1 MTKEEIIAKI
11 NKSKN
16 QPALM
21 VDNERNIKAVVIKLE
36 DLEEEKEVTLNDN
49 VNYYEFDI
57 LATIFQEWDEKS
69 RDEAGLDTIAVKD
82 IISFYSSEELL
93 YLIKTIA
100 IYQMKNIEESAAIA
114 NNVKNNYD
122 EFSIYVPRCQKTK

>member
-16 QPALM
+16 KPALM

-36 DLEEEKEVTLNDN
+36 DLEEEKNVTLNDN

-57 LATIFQEWDEKS
+57 LAIDIQEWDEKS
-69 RDEAGLDTIAVKD
+69 RDEAGLETIAVKD
-82 IISFYSSEELL
+82 IISFYSSEELI
-93 YLIKTIA
+93 YLMKNMA
-100 IYQMKNIEESAAIA
+100 IYQKKM
-114 NNVKNNYD
+114 
-122 EFSIYVPRCQKTK
+122 SIFVPKDKIN

>member
-16 QPALM
+16 KPALM

-36 DLEEEKEVTLNDN
+36 DLEEEKNVTLNDN

-57 LATIFQEWDEKS
+57 LAIDIQEWDEKS
-69 RDEAGLDTIAVKD
+69 RDEAGLETIAVKD
-82 IISFYSSEELL
+82 IISFYSSEELI
-93 YLIKTIA
+93 YLMKNMA
-100 IYQMKNIEESAAIA
+100 IYQKKNIEEDEAIA
-114 NNVKNNYD
+114 RAVKVNCD
-122 EFSIYVPRCQKTK
+122 KMSIFVPKDKIN

>member
-57 LATIFQEWDEKS
+57 LATVFQEWDEKS
-69 RDEAGLDTIAVKD
+69 RDEAGIDTIAVKD
-82 IISFYSSEELL
+82 IMSFYSSEELL

-100 IYQMKNIEESAAIA
+100 SYQKKNIEESPAIA
-114 NNVKNNYD
+114 KSVKNNYD
-122 EFSIYVPRCQKTK
+122 IFPIYVPKCQKTK

>member
-16 QPALM
+16 KPALM

-36 DLEEEKEVTLNDN
+36 DLEEEKNVTLNDN

-57 LATIFQEWDEKS
+57 LAIDIQEWDKKS
-69 RDEAGLDTIAVKD
+69 RDEAGLETIAVKD
-82 IISFYSSEELL
+82 IISFYSSEELI
-93 YLIKTIA
+93 YLMKNMA
-100 IYQMKNIEESAAIA
+100 IYQKNNIDEDEAIA
-114 NNVKNNYD
+114 RAVKVNCD
-122 EFSIYVPRCQKTK
+122 MMSIFVPKDKIN

>member
-16 QPALM
+16 KPALM

-36 DLEEEKEVTLNDN
+36 DLEEEKNVTLNDN

-57 LATIFQEWDEKS
+57 LAIDIQEWDEKS
-69 RDEAGLDTIAVKD
+69 RDEAVL
-82 IISFYSSEELL
+82 
-93 YLIKTIA
+93 
-100 IYQMKNIEESAAIA
+100 
-114 NNVKNNYD
+114 
-122 EFSIYVPRCQKTK
+122 

>member
-21 VDNERNIKAVVIKLE
+21 VDNEGNIKAVVIKIE
-36 DLEEEKEVTLNDN
+36 DLDKEKDVTLNDN

-57 LATIFQEWDEKS
+57 LAIDFQEWDEKS
-69 RDEAGLDTIAVKD
+69 RNDAILETIAVKD
-82 IISFYSSEELL
+82 ILSFYSSEELL
-93 YLIKTIA
+93 YLIKNIA
-100 IYQMKNIEESAAIA
+100 FYQKKNIEESAAIA
-114 NNVKNNYD
+114 KNVENNFD
-122 EFSIYVPRCQKTK
+122 ELSIYVPRYQKTK

>member
-21 VDNERNIKAVVIKLE
+21 VDNEGNIKAVVIKIE
-36 DLEEEKEVTLNDN
+36 DLDKEKDVTLNDN